1 MNSPYPRWTDPV
13 RVHLQSGLT
22 REFSCIYDAL
32 DFLENEWPT
41 RDGALYARAIR
52 LCREALGRT
61 VPAPV
66 AREAFTFAC
75 LEAGMPVAG
84 ARRNRQR
91 IGADTASFSQAA
103 ESRLAAATRMAHALT
118 GA

>member
-13 RVHLQSGLT
+13 RVHLQCGLT

-41 RDGALYARAIR
+41 RDGALYARAVR

-61 VPAPV
+61 VPAPI

-84 ARRNRQR
+84 ARRSRQSR
-91 IGADTASFSQAA
+91 NAARSPFQTA
-103 ESRLAAATRMAHALT
+103 ESRLAAATRMAHALA

>member
-32 DFLENEWPT
+32 DFLENEWPI
-41 RDGALYARAIR
+41 RDGALYERAIR
-52 LCREALGRT
+52 QCREAHARSL
-61 VPAPV
+61 PAPI
-66 AREAFTFAC
+66 AREAFAFAC

-84 ARRNRQR
+84 DRRNRQR
-91 IGADTASFSQAA
+91 PGSARAPLPQADGRIAA
-103 ESRLAAATRMAHALT
+103 VTRMAHALA

>member
-52 LCREALGRT
+52 LCREALDMGGSLVIPWQIAGFLAT
-61 VPAPV
+61 VALAWLV
-66 AREAFTFAC
+66 NEYLST
-75 LEAGMPVAG
+75 
-84 ARRNRQR
+84 
-91 IGADTASFSQAA
+91 I
-103 ESRLAAATRMAHALT
+103 AAAVIR
-118 GA
+118 